1 MSMFVAVDLLIV
13 LEHTLTGAGTHEVIV
28 ALAGCQAAAHR
39 GTRLVAALASLFGV
53 EGKGRAS
60 FNKMS
65 SANQL
70 DMSAHVL
77 SVSKAVFP

>member
-1 MSMFVAVDLLIV
+1 MFVAVDLLIV
-13 LEHTLTGAGTHEVIV
+13 LEHTLTGAGTHEVVV

-39 GTRLVAALASLFGV
+39 GTRLVAALAALFGV
-53 EGKGRAS
+53 EGKGRAR

-65 SANQL
+65 SAHQL
-70 DMSAHVL
+70 DESAHVL